1 MIAAV
6 NAPALVENQWPP
18 RVRGRPA
25 APEPKPSVERE
36 YWVARLENRP
46 FGHQRLRLGRL
57 LPIFRTD
64 GIACVFAELRAPATG
79 SREA

>member
-18 RVRGRPA
+18 RVRGRPV

-36 YWVARLENRP
+36 YWGGWLENRP